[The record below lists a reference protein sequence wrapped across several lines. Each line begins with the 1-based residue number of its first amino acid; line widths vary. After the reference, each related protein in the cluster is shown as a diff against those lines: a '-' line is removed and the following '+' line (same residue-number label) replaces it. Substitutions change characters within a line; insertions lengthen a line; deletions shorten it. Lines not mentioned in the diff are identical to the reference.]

1 MVDDEDDE
9 NDDKEEEDDEAWF
22 EKEREMMLRC
32 YAAWNVAMAALKE
45 EPDAFGPQSFALIT
59 LGLLL
64 QVLRRLTVEPPTH
77 NRVSP

>member
-32 YAAWNVAMAALKE
+32 YAAWNVAMAALK
-45 EPDAFGPQSFALIT
+45 
-59 LGLLL
+59 
-64 QVLRRLTVEPPTH
+64 
-77 NRVSP
+77 